1 VCGYPI
7 KSGSGDLY
15 GGGLYQDSSTAT
27 TTPQGIAIKQAA
39 LKFGDGK
46 TLPFAPCKRGY
57 LPMRSVG
64 SKGQQEQRK
73 MVACLYHEKFRR
85 KRLARD
91 KGQCRKGEADPN
103 QLFWSETKHAIC
115 TTAAATVHAKVE
127 KSRFEK
133 GILEKV
139 TESKEVNA
147 IRRGSSN
154 Q

>member
-1 VCGYPI
+1 VCGYPV

-57 LPMRSVG
+57 LPTRSVEI
-64 SKGQQEQRK
+64 KGQQEQRQ

-103 QLFWSETKHAIC
+103 QLFWSELETKHAIC
-115 TTAAATVHAKVE
+115 TTAATATATVTVHTKVE
-127 KSRFEK
+127 KSILEK
-133 GILEKV
+133 GIIEKV
-139 TESKEVNA
+139 TESK
-147 IRRGSSN
+147 
-154 Q
+154 